1 MKGLRA
7 LLRHLL
13 VWWLP
18 LPIAL
23 VVLLCGFALWLTGT
37 QSGTRTL
44 LGAVAQQFD
53 GRAEDVNGT
62 ILGKLQVG
70 RLQLAFPGTAVDLSD
85 LRLDIRWSALGQR
98 LVHVQE
104 LSAGKVQVALTTR
117 PDEPEPPAL
126 DEPFVMPDLPVKAQ
140 VDRFAVGSLDVTM
153 DGEPLPVA
161 VNDVVVSLG
170 ADQKGAS
177 LNLHSLHVAH
187 DQVLADM
194 HGKVELLG
202 MAQPWPLQAALDIR
216 AQGRGDDSPLCAS
229 QMLVAKSDKAAGAK
243 AAASKNAA
251 TKASNS
257 KAAASKAS
265 VSKAA
270 ASQEVG
276 PKTAGP
282 TDAASTA
289 AAPSTSAAICEATVQ
304 LQAEG
309 SLQQMDVRLDG
320 ATADGALKL
329 LAQAG
334 LELDQPFPL
343 RTANVNMRLADQS
356 GVVVTVDRQP
366 LPLQPGM
373 DRVVATLDAE
383 RLNIGDFVGDVIPP
397 ALLSARMAIDA
408 QLENVY
414 DLKHAYVQA
423 TISKDS
429 RWNKQVLAGSLT
441 GRIDALQGVVSE
453 ATSGSTST
461 SGSSSTSTSA
471 SAPTSAST
479 PVPQTSASQSD
490 DPLAGFELR
499 DLLLDLTVGPNRVKA
514 QGGLSRGEGTLTL
527 DADTPRL
534 DAFWPDLPGGA
545 SLKAK
550 LAGRLD
556 QHQGQLLA
564 RYTPGDS
571 RADTL
576 GRAPMQAD
584 LAFSGGWGSGRPA
597 HASGTAPAA
606 QTNTHSGP
614 AENVAADLIGW
625 RGKIEHLTAE
635 SMKFSA
641 ALQPVTLSF
650 LPDAKAPHWQWD
662 VGATQLTMT
671 LPDKQRAVLSHQGSR
686 GGPGRWQ
693 TAGRADNLVIT
704 ASMLRQIMRALDP
717 TAAEARQQRVN
728 ARPSEE
734 QRRIALDAAW
744 DLRFAGALSG
754 TARVARRD
762 GDLRIPGDPPIPLG
776 LTNLAIDVKA
786 TPTGGNA
793 SRLDATLDVRTQKMG
808 TVSGSASAVL
818 VSGAGGAMALDAKRP
833 IRANLDADIADLT
846 WVDLFVG
853 DTMEVRGKVK
863 AKLDAQGTLNGK
875 WSTAG
880 TIQGQA
886 LRIVRIDDGVR
897 LIDGTLNARL
907 DGTRLV
913 LDSLKFPASLR
924 VMPDEWRTKEWVTQN
939 PDAKNGYAE
948 ASGQWDLQTMQGAI
962 HLKLHR
968 FPALQRSD
976 RYAMVSGTVDVD
988 AQLPRVAITGDLT
1001 ADAGWFSLEI
1011 LQGVPSLDEDVHVIK
1026 AGDTEQAADSPMQMS
1041 MTLKFDMGPRF
1052 YITGMGLDAGLLG
1065 SIQIHMADGRLTG
1078 IGALRTRGG
1087 GIEAYGQKLR
1097 LRRGTLTF
1105 QGRLDN
1111 PLLDIE
1117 ALRIGDQVEAGVKVG
1132 GTAQRP
1138 RIDLVSYPDVSDVEK
1153 LSWLVL
1159 GRGPDESGNDAA
1171 LMLSVGA
1178 ALLGGGQPFYKQ
1190 FGLDDVSIRSGDIG
1204 SSGSLLPDR
1213 TVASAVNAD
1222 SDSDLATQFLVASKH
1237 FANGI
1242 TLSVEQAMAG
1252 SETVGRASYQLSRR
1266 WSLDLKGGAVNGL
1279 ALVYRT
1285 FFAD

>member
-37 QSGTRTL
+37 QSGTRML

-53 GRAEDVNGT
+53 GRAENVNGT

-70 RLQLAFPGTAVDLSD
+70 RLQLAFPGTAVDLAD

-104 LSAGKVQVALTTR
+104 LSAGSVQVALTTT
-117 PDEPEPPAL
+117 PDEPEPPAV
-126 DEPFVMPDLPVKAQ
+126 DEPFVMPELPVKVQ
-140 VDRFAVGSLDVTM
+140 VDRFAVGGLDVTM

-161 VNDVVVSLG
+161 VSDFAVSLG

-194 HGKVELLG
+194 QGKVELLG
-202 MAQPWPLQAALDIR
+202 MAQPWPLQAALDIQ
-216 AQGRGDDSPLCAS
+216 AQGRSADSPLCAS
-229 QMLVAKSDKAAGAK
+229 QMLAAKSDKAAGTK
-243 AAASKNAA
+243 AAAAKGATSKSPA
-251 TKASNS
+251 S
-257 KAAASKAS
+257 KAEASKAS
-265 VSKAA
+265 ASKTTASKAA
-270 ASQEVG
+270 ASQDAEQ
-276 PKTAGP
+276 KTADSTETSTATSP
-282 TDAASTA
+282 AASTVTCA
-289 AAPSTSAAICEATVQ
+289 ATVQ
-304 LQAEG
+304 VQAEG

-334 LELDQPFPL
+334 LEFEQPFPL

-356 GVVVTVDRQP
+356 GIVVTLDRQP
-366 LPLQPGM
+366 LPLQSGV

-383 RLNIGDFVGDVIPP
+383 RLNVGDFVGDVIPP
-397 ALLSARMAIDA
+397 ALLSARMAVDA
-408 QLENVY
+408 QVENVY

-441 GRIDALQGVVSE
+441 GRIDALPVAESE

-461 SGSSSTSTSA
+461 STSTSTPVSG
-471 SAPTSAST
+471 T
-479 PVPQTSASQSD
+479 PAAHSD

-499 DLLLDLTVGPNRVKA
+499 DLLLDLIVGPNRVKA

-527 DADTPRL
+527 DANTPRL

-556 QHQGQLLA
+556 QHQGQLSA

-584 LAFSGGWGSGRPA
+584 LAFSGGWGPGRPA
-597 HASGTAPAA
+597 NASRAATAEQEKASSGATENGAA
-606 QTNTHSGP
+606 GL
-614 AENVAADLIGW
+614 VGW
-625 RGKIEHLTAE
+625 RGKIERLTAG
-635 SMKFSA
+635 SMNFAA
-641 ALQPVTLSF
+641 ALQPVMLSF
-650 LPDAKAPHWQWD
+650 LPEAKAPHWQWD
-662 VGATQLTMT
+662 VGATQLTLT

-686 GGPGRWQ
+686 GGQGRWQ
-693 TAGRADNLVIT
+693 TAGRADNLVVT

-717 TAAEARQQRVN
+717 AAAEARQQRVN
-728 ARPSEE
+728 ARPSEG

-744 DLRFAGALSG
+744 DLKFAGALSG

-808 TVSGSASAVL
+808 TVAGSASAVL
-818 VSGAGGAMALDAKRP
+818 VSGTGGAMGLDAKRP
-833 IRANLDADIADLT
+833 IRVNLDADIADLT

-853 DTMEVRGKVK
+853 DTMEVRGKVQ
-863 AKLDAQGTLNGK
+863 AKIDAQGTLNGK

-897 LIDGTLNARL
+897 LIDGTLNAHL

-924 VMPDEWRTKEWVTQN
+924 VLPDEWRTKEWVTES

-962 HLKLHR
+962 RLKLHR

-988 AQLPRVAITGDLT
+988 AQLPRLAITGDLT

-1011 LQGVPSLDEDVHVIK
+1011 LQGVPSLDDDVHVIK
-1026 AGDTEQAADSPMQMS
+1026 VGETDQPADSPMQMS

-1117 ALRIGDQVEAGVKVG
+1117 ALRTGDQVEAGVKVG

-1190 FGLDDVSIRSGDIG
+1190 FGLDDVSIRSGAIG

-1213 TVASAVNAD
+1213 TVASGVNAD

-1252 SETVGRASYQLSRR
+1252 SETVGRASYELSRR